1 MELEPEWS
9 DTTLIID
16 LLLDV
21 QAGVHRVLDYVEDED
36 DDDEEKVPEED
47 S

>member
-1 MELEPEWS
+1 VEREPEWS
-9 DTTLIID
+9 DSTVIIG

-21 QAGVHRVLDYVEDED
+21 QAGVHRLLDYFEGENG
-36 DDDEEKVPEED
+36 EEEVPEED